1 MRHELKSPVTGSLWM
16 HCAGVGQKVYAGNQ
30 VLILESMKMEI
41 PIESPVDGTVLE
53 LAAPGTVVNEGDVVA
68 VIED

>member
-1 MRHELKSPVTGSLWM
+1 MKHEIKAPVSGTIWM

-30 VLILESMKMEI
+30 ILIMESMKMEC
-41 PIESPVDGTVLE
+41 PVESPVDGTVLE

-68 VIED
+68 VVED

>member
-1 MRHELKSPVTGSLWM
+1 MKHEVKAPVSGSVWM

-41 PIESPVDGTVLE
+41 PVESPVDGALLS

-68 VIED
+68 VVED